1 MNPSNI
7 SANSLIDELFDSLNI
22 INTTCH
28 STSDVGSTIFE
39 VELNTKS
46 SKGLI
51 RHIFTAKGDIVDLR
65 KELESYGVFYKP
77 DSLLFDGNFLVKIE
91 QYENNIVRGF
101 ATFEKGNIPETTR
114 GNDFPFVYDLRNKIF
129 EYNELYRENWVKRED
144 WGKLLC
150 D

>member
-1 MNPSNI
+1 MNRSP
-7 SANSLIDELFDSLNI
+7 ELLARYLDS
-22 INTTCH
+22 
-28 STSDVGSTIFE
+28 IFE

-51 RHIFTAKGDIVDLR
+51 RHIFSAKGDLDDLR

-91 QYENNIVRGF
+91 KYENNIVRGF

-114 GNDFPFVYDLRNKIF
+114 GNDLSLIHI
-129 EYNELYRENWVKRED
+129 
-144 WGKLLC
+144 
-150 D
+150 